1 MRHAGRPTPAKLR
14 CWRRATVTGS
24 SLVPQ
29 MRGWVDGRMQWP
41 VSQHRGVIEPPAVV
55 VWRKRRSSLSR
66 PWTAVF
72 RCPYFAFRV
81 GSSFRRGCAL
91 SVCCGGG
98 LCLPRRSGR
107 AEPLPFSVFPNGRRD
122 GDWCVSR
129 ASIFCSQRRPG
140 ICPPPPAA
148 SPPRCGA
155 VVVFLERT
163 LVAGIALHL
172 SQTYDEVRVVR
183 MGYLQRGS
191 RVGRVTCVKEAG
203 GNSWTAPTAR
213 RSSTE

>member
-1 MRHAGRPTPAKLR
+1 
-14 CWRRATVTGS
+14 
-24 SLVPQ
+24 

-98 LCLPRRSGR
+98 FVCLAARGGRSPCR
-107 AEPLPFSVFPNGRRD
+107 FPFSPTAAVTETGACPGRPFSAVR
-122 GDWCVSR
+122 GDPASARPPPSR
-129 ASIFCSQRRPG
+129 
-140 ICPPPPAA
+140 PPPPLWRRRGIFGEDACRGHCSSSIPNIRRGTR
-148 SPPRCGA
+148 SPHGILAKRQSGRTRYLCEGGWWQLVDGA
-155 VVVFLERT
+155 HRPKK
-163 LVAGIALHL
+163 LH
-172 SQTYDEVRVVR
+172 
-183 MGYLQRGS
+183 
-191 RVGRVTCVKEAG
+191 
-203 GNSWTAPTAR
+203 
-213 RSSTE
+213 

>member
-98 LCLPRRSGR
+98 FVCLAARGGRSPCR
-107 AEPLPFSVFPNGRRD
+107 FPFSPTAAVTETDACPGRPFSAVR
-122 GDWCVSR
+122 GDP
-129 ASIFCSQRRPG
+129 ASAR
-140 ICPPPPAA
+140 PPPLA

-191 RVGRVTCVKEAG
+191 RGGRVTCVKEA

>member
-1 MRHAGRPTPAKLR
+1 
-14 CWRRATVTGS
+14 
-24 SLVPQ
+24 

-122 GDWCVSR
+122 GDWCVPGRPFSAVR
-129 ASIFCSQRRPG
+129 GDPASAR
-140 ICPPPPAA
+140 PPPRVPPPLWRRRGIFGEDACRGHCSSSIPNIRRGTR
-148 SPPRCGA
+148 SPHGILAKRQSGRTHYLCEGGWWQLVDGA
-155 VVVFLERT
+155 HRPKK
-163 LVAGIALHL
+163 LH
-172 SQTYDEVRVVR
+172 
-183 MGYLQRGS
+183 
-191 RVGRVTCVKEAG
+191 
-203 GNSWTAPTAR
+203 
-213 RSSTE
+213 